1 VWELLLVIGRLGDQ
15 APDDGWTKISDVH
28 PIINTTYFKLRL
40 PVCPMARLTNLLGWC
55 QSKGVV
61 EVKSREF
68 EGKKEDYVRP
78 TADLALLRM
87 YVDIAQPLVTPADI
101 VIVPLK
107 APPALPWWKPDD
119 KGSYPP
125 GSPTSDDREKFA
137 SIIERFTNGG
147 NIAAKLRSNVN
158 W

>member
-1 VWELLLVIGRLGDQ
+1 VVGRLGDQ
-15 APDDGWTKISDVH
+15 APDDGWTKFSDVH
-28 PIINTTYFKLRL
+28 PVVSTIYFKLRL
-40 PVCPMARLTNLLGWC
+40 PVCPMAKLTTVLRWC

-61 EVKSREF
+61 EIKSRECMN
-68 EGKKEDYVRP
+68 GKKEDYVRP

-87 YVDIAQPLVTPADI
+87 YVDIAQPLVTPTDI
-101 VIVPLK
+101 IIVPLK
-107 APPALPWWKPDD
+107 PPPAPPWWKPDD

-137 SIIERFTNGG
+137 SIIEHFTNGSK
-147 NIAAKLRSNVN
+147 ITAKLRANAN